1 MNIKRICAM
10 EISQYSFY
18 SLQMIYSWGTHI
30 LAEFV
35 DRKCYVRSSVGQ
47 IL

>member
-1 MNIKRICAM
+1 METKICCAM

-18 SLQMIYSWGTHI
+18 SLLVIHGWGTHI

-35 DRKCYVRSSVGQ
+35 DRECYVWSIVGQ
-47 IL
+47 RL